1 MNIIAGLDIGNGYV
15 KGKLSVNDNIFTIDL
30 PSTVAYIAT
39 HKIDQ
44 MVTDTYMTDLVNKL
58 DVTINSRIIKTIDE
72 GRVLVGRRAIVSGA
86 SLREFNIDD
95 HTVKCQDALSTIL
108 ILSSISSVALQQ
120 YYKENKNLDLKKL
133 DVDCS
138 LAVALPIEDY
148 MQYKDLYKSN
158 LMRDTHT
165 VIVHNFDHDIVVNIS
180 FTHVATLAEGAAGQY
195 AISNMGAKFLQL
207 ALDDARANGCKL
219 SNEYTGQM
227 LASATNTIGI
237 DIGEGT
243 VNFPVFANGSINIE
257 SSRSINKGYGTVL
270 SNVVTNIRGTAYSFD
285 SRKDLAD
292 FMMLDNLMPSQ
303 KFVQKHVQ
311 KILDDE
317 IVVFTRDIIKEF
329 SSIFR
334 KIGARTD
341 VIYVYGGGASPVRK
355 TLYPQLI
362 EAVKLDDNNS
372 VPVIYLDS
380 AYSRDLNR
388 SGLFNIAKMSLS
400 AS

>member
-1 MNIIAGLDIGNGYV
+1 
-15 KGKLSVNDNIFTIDL
+15 
-30 PSTVAYIAT
+30 
-39 HKIDQ
+39 
-44 MVTDTYMTDLVNKL
+44 
-58 DVTINSRIIKTIDE
+58 
-72 GRVLVGRRAIVSGA
+72 
-86 SLREFNIDD
+86 
-95 HTVKCQDALSTIL
+95 
-108 ILSSISSVALQQ
+108 
-120 YYKENKNLDLKKL
+120 
-133 DVDCS
+133 
-138 LAVALPIEDY
+138 
-148 MQYKDLYKSN
+148 
-158 LMRDTHT
+158 
-165 VIVHNFDHDIVVNIS
+165 
-180 FTHVATLAEGAAGQY
+180 
-195 AISNMGAKFLQL
+195 
-207 ALDDARANGCKL
+207 
-219 SNEYTGQM
+219 
-227 LASATNTIGI
+227 
-237 DIGEGT
+237 
-243 VNFPVFANGSINIE
+243 
-257 SSRSINKGYGTVL
+257 
-270 SNVVTNIRGTAYSFD
+270 
-285 SRKDLAD
+285 
-292 FMMLDNLMPSQ
+292 MMLDNLMPSQ